1 MKIEIQEQVGM
12 TGAVVVIRF
21 PENELDE
28 NALYTIKDDMPDFL
42 VPFGYRIIDGMVECT
57 YQLCVESG

>member
-42 VPFGYRIIDGMVECT
+42 VPFGYRIIDGMVE
-57 YQLCVESG
+57 